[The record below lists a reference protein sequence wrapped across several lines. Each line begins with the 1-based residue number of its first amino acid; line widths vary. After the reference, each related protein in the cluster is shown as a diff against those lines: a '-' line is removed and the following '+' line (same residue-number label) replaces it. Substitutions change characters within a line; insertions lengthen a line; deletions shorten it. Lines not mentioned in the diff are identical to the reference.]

1 MTSTPSNNVL
11 SDILQMTGIMSEDE
25 AAEQSETVQ
34 LQPRLETKTLK
45 KGVFLSAK
53 GEYFYIKITYCSN
66 FFYNPNLILE
76 YLTFKNLFRIVGG
89 VGRQRFYLRTHTT
102 SKFIY

>member
-1 MTSTPSNNVL
+1 MIVLDLGQEVSNATTSSTSSTTTMTSTPSNNVL

-66 FFYNPNLILE
+66 FFTIQ
-76 YLTFKNLFRIVGG
+76 TCGISC
-89 VGRQRFYLRTHTT
+89 RFWN
-102 SKFIY
+102 I

>member
-1 MTSTPSNNVL
+1 MIVLDLGQEVSNATTSSTSSTTTMTSTPSNNVL

-53 GEYFYIKITYCSN
+53 GEYFYIKITYCSK
-66 FFYNPNLILE
+66 FFYNQNLRNLMQILE
-76 YLTFKNLFRIVGG
+76 YL
-89 VGRQRFYLRTHTT
+89 
-102 SKFIY
+102 